1 VAETTHGLITDQDV
15 TRWYEAF
22 EAASGVPLAEEER
35 TDSGEVR
42 EALEAVAPG
51 LRARWVAEALEEA
64 AGHPTATLW
73 DDLIKRGVPAVS
85 VTDLH
90 ALAAEYRDGTR

>member
-1 VAETTHGLITDQDV
+1 VAETTHGLITDGDV

-51 LRARWVAEALEEA
+51 LRARWVAEALEA
-64 AGHPTATLW
+64 AADGGSEM
-73 DDLIKRGVPAVS
+73 DDLVGDLTVSAVTS
-85 VTDLH
+85 TRLRH
-90 ALAAEYRDGTR
+90 LAAEYRDGTR